1 MPAIPSVLLEPPVQY
16 YGAIIR
22 GDSIRGVA
30 AVKRI
35 AILAAVAAAL
45 LVGVFMWV
53 KLGPRHVPEGQPPL
67 VTLGTGSL
75 PAFRDEFNAAQG
87 NVRILALLSPT

>member
-1 MPAIPSVLLEPPVQY
+1 
-16 YGAIIR
+16 
-22 GDSIRGVA
+22 
-30 AVKRI
+30 VKRI
-35 AILAAVAAAL
+35 AVLAVVLAAL
-45 LVGVFMWV
+45 LVGAFMWV

-67 VTLGTGSL
+67 QTLAPGSL